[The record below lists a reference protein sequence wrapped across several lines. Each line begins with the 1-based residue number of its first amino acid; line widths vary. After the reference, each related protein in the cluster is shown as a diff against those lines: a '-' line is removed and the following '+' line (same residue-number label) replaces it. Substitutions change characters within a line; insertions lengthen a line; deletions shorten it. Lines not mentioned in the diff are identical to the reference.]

1 MAQQPIR
8 ENVAYEHDGV
18 AKSAFPEREAA
29 TQHLITLSQNYKEEL
44 ELMQSEYN
52 KKYSDYITYQSSLA
66 ENIKLRRMQEL
77 TELEKKMQQFMD
89 LAQKDIETQEA
100 SLLEP
105 LMDQISKAI
114 QQVGVEQGFTVIYGD
129 RNRFRDAQSSGCQ
142 PLREGKIR
150 HQLNYWN
157 PREKDAKEKMK
168 AGAIGIFDSG
178 YGGLT
183 VLSEIRARMPRY
195 DYLYHGD
202 NARAPYGN
210 RSYERVYQFTPKR

>member
-1 MAQQPIR
+1 MVKKALLSLSVTVLLASAPALAQQVIPQ
-8 ENVAYEHDGV
+8 EPLQTPQQAFQQASQQKVTVAYVNTMELLN
-18 AKSAFPEREAA
+18 AFPEREAA

-105 LMDQISKAI
+105 LKGQINEAI
-114 QQVGVEQGFTVIYGD
+114 RQVGIEKGFTVIYDLDCPGIA
-129 RNRFRDAQSSGCQ
+129 FVTPDAVDA
-142 PLREGKIR
+142 
-150 HQLNYWN
+150 N
-157 PREKDAKEKMK
+157 PFVKEKL
-168 AGAIGIFDSG
+168 GI
-178 YGGLT
+178 
-183 VLSEIRARMPRY
+183 
-195 DYLYHGD
+195 
-202 NARAPYGN
+202 
-210 RSYERVYQFTPKR
+210 Q